1 MPDDELIQLL
11 HATGSYLKAH
21 SEEAIKDLGIQF
33 SGSIQVPARADRVK
47 ELKILLAKYRDGAI
61 TGAGLRRIAE
71 LVEFLDQP
79 EAAFMWWER
88 AARAGDDL
96 SIMMLNEI
104 PEGE

>member
-33 SGSIQVPARADRVK
+33 SDSTRVPPKADRVK

-61 TGAGLRRIAE
+61 AGAGLRRIAE
-71 LVEFLDQP
+71 LVEFLGQP

-88 AARAGDDL
+88 AARAGDEL

-104 PEGE
+104 SEGE